1 MALDPVL
8 GGGTKKKSTPT
19 PSPVPSFND
28 RYGPPIGLD
37 RSGPTIQPD
46 RSGPTIQPAYTGPI
60 GAPRSYTCSREDI
73 DLLCKFFDVAGSVG
87 TGFMRCE
94 MSTTPA
100 IRALEESIYKGA
112 SKTFTT
118 VSIVLDAGMGLYEN
132 NSNGEP
138 ATKVICDFAGDTIS
152 AGAAALTTG
161 AVGECAASG
170 LAAVGTGICPGIGTA
185 AGYVLGWGVGCLTGW
200 GVDKLVDL
208 GWDWV
213 W

>member
-1 MALDPVL
+1 MRRFLNSDSYGSTGQGILGYNMFAYCNNNPVISTDSTGHSCVALDPVL

-19 PSPVPSFND
+19 PSPVPSFVD
-28 RYGPPIGLD
+28 HPGPPIRPD

-73 DLLCKFFDVAGSVG
+73 DLLCKAFDIIGSVG

-112 SKTFTT
+112 SKTCTT

-132 NSNGEP
+132 IIAPPINS
-138 ATKVICDFAGDTIS
+138 
-152 AGAAALTTG
+152 
-161 AVGECAASG
+161 
-170 LAAVGTGICPGIGTA
+170 
-185 AGYVLGWGVGCLTGW
+185 
-200 GVDKLVDL
+200 
-208 GWDWV
+208 
-213 W
+213 

>member
-19 PSPVPSFND
+19 PSPVPTLND

-60 GAPRSYTCSREDI
+60 GAPRSYTCSREEIDI
-73 DLLCKFFDVAGSVG
+73 LCKTCDVMGSVG
-87 TGFMRCE
+87 TELLRFD

-112 SKTFTT
+112 SKTCTT
-118 VSIVLDAGMGLYEN
+118 ISIVLDAGMGLYEN
-132 NSNGEP
+132 ISNGEP

-152 AGAAALTTG
+152 AGAGVWVAGAAT
-161 AVGECAASG
+161 SG
-170 LAAVGTGICPGIGTA
+170 LTAACATFGTCLCPGVGTVVCA
-185 AGYVLGWGVGCLTGW
+185 GVGCVCGW
-200 GVDKLVDL
+200 VADKATDYI
-208 GWDWV
+208 WDRIF
-213 W
+213 